1 MSITELDLILEST
14 SLGECVRRL
23 REFRGMSLRA
33 LAERVGVSA
42 PFLSDLEHGRRNTNK
57 LAPLAEALG
66 VRLEHLER
74 FDSKVPYEVVQ
85 FLRRNPLVVK
95 MVLALM
101 RLEDADG
108 LGALMQPARAL
119 KEDRDAE

>member
-1 MSITELDLILEST
+1 MAVTELDIVLAST
-14 SLGECVRRL
+14 SLGECIRRL
-23 REFRGMSLRA
+23 RDLRGITLRN
-33 LAERVGVSA
+33 LADRVGVSA
-42 PFLSDLEHGRRNTNK
+42 PFLSDLEHGRRNTTK
-57 LAPLAEALG
+57 LQPIADALG

-95 MVLALM
+95 AILALM

-108 LGALMQPARAL
+108 ALGLL
-119 KEDRDAE
+119 KESPHD